1 MYKETFDL
9 VMKELTIIV
18 GKVREKKIEPK
29 ERLINQLEKNIN
41 RAEKE
46 AKEIMDVLFK

>member
-1 MYKETFDL
+1 MDE
-9 VMKELTIIV
+9 
-18 GKVREKKIEPK
+18 K